1 MANCRRCK
9 LSVTRLCIVAPM
21 ITTPAKVLFIVEA
34 PSSADERLK
43 RMGRTPQARLL
54 AEMVK
59 NAADM
64 LDIQTPEYQLIPMI
78 FCRPVFGLSDAD
90 RPPAMDE
97 ILACV
102 PNVLEAVQ
110 KCNPTQ
116 IFFCGKSVAD
126 YWAKE
131 FPDGKTI
138 LPLWLIEKQGGVQS
152 PNFISNVRT
161 IVEGLKNVVR

>member
-1 MANCRRCK
+1 M
-9 LSVTRLCIVAPM
+9 LHSIS
-21 ITTPAKVLFIVEA
+21 TPADLLFIVEA

-43 RMGRTPQARLL
+43 KMGRTPQSRLL
-54 AEMVK
+54 AAMVK
-59 NAADM
+59 DAADM
-64 LDIQTPEYQLIPMI
+64 LDISPPPYQLIPMI
-78 FCRPVFGLSDAD
+78 FCRPIFGLSDAD

-110 KCNPTQ
+110 KTNPSQ
-116 IFFCGKSVAD
+116 IFFCGKVVAD

-138 LPLWLIEKQGGVQS
+138 MPLWMMEKQGGVQS
-152 PNFISNVRT
+152 PNFITNVR
-161 IVEGLKNVVR
+161 IIAEGIKNVVR